1 MIDLHCHILP
11 GLDDGADSLEEAVE
25 MARIAEG
32 DGIEKIVA
40 TPHLFRD
47 NFMHKDLG
55 IIEERRRE
63 LSKVLEA
70 KNIQV
75 EILCGA
81 EVHISH
87 NLLDEIRENR
97 SYLVINQS
105 SYMFVEFPSEHV
117 FPGVKELFF
126 ELMSEG
132 IIPIIAHP
140 ERNSVFVRNP
150 SFLYEL
156 VQMGGLA
163 QANSRSFS
171 GIYGKEAEEAVFRFM
186 ALNLIHFIGSDG
198 HNRRSLAP
206 RLSEARKRVET
217 IIGEEKAR
225 VLVKDNPQ
233 AVLEDK
239 EIPYL
244 LEAVNPDEA
253 HKRFKIKVPRVFS
266 KR

>member
-47 NFMHKDLG
+47 NFMHKDLS

-163 QANSRSFS
+163 QANRGSFS